1 MHKSNIKRDED
12 RAMPCLY
19 GKNENMKYIFYAL
32 LIFIVAC
39 TNTRQPNT
47 PETKSFSQKNLKD
60 SLPTPKILP
69 KKIDYDTAQ
78 WTDIGIAAPTI
89 RLDMRYATDNN
100 FVKTQMYPCGRCL
113 LRPEVAKALI
123 KAHQK
128 LQKQQLGLKMFD
140 CFRPRPIQQK
150 LWDKVPDARFVTP
163 PAKGSMH
170 NRGAAVD
177 LTIVDKSGKELNMGT
192 EFDFFGKE
200 AYHDYLEHPKNILK
214 NRDLLKN
221 TMKSVGF
228 DSIRTEWWHYAYYK
242 GKYELSDF
250 VWKCEN

>member
-1 MHKSNIKRDED
+1 MRYSYFSACFVVAYFFSCTNIRL
-12 RAMPCLY
+12 PNTL
-19 GKNENMKYIFYAL
+19 KNEEFAQKGKKDTL
-32 LIFIVAC
+32 L
-39 TNTRQPNT
+39 T
-47 PETKSFSQKNLKD
+47 QKI
-60 SLPTPKILP
+60 PTAT
-69 KKIDYDTAQ
+69 IDYDTLE

-89 RLDMRYATDNN
+89 RLDMRYASTNN
-100 FVKTQMYPCGRCL
+100 FVKTKMYPCGRCL

-128 LQKQQLGLKMFD
+128 LQKQGLGLKMFD
-140 CFRPRPIQQK
+140 CYRPRPIQQK
-150 LWDKVPDARFVTP
+150 LWDKVPDARYVTP
-163 PAKGSMH
+163 PTKGSYH
-170 NRGAAVD
+170 NRGAAAD
-177 LTIVDKSGKELNMGT
+177 LTIVDKAGEALNMGT

-200 AYHDYLEHPKNILK
+200 AHHDYLKHPKSILK

-250 VWKCEN
+250 VWKCGK